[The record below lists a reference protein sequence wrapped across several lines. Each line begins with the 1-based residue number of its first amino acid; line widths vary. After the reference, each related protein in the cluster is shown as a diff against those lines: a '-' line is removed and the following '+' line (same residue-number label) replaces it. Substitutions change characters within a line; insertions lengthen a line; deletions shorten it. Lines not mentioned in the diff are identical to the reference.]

1 MSYEQDQVERIRD
14 RLRKAIN
21 TVPQRVTSGSVQD
34 TRAWLEVRAEAEKM
48 LKKKAASVAQL
59 LAMISRVE
67 Q

>member
-14 RLRKAIN
+14 RLRQAIN

>member
-1 MSYEQDQVERIRD
+1 MSYEQDQSDRIRD

-21 TVPQRVTSGSVQD
+21 TVPKRVTNGNVQD

-48 LKKKAASVAQL
+48 LNKKAASVPQL

-67 Q
+67 E